1 MLRGDRSDNGHDGR
15 HQGQEAC
22 AQHDRER
29 HRVDLPLADVAQ
41 TRGMQ
46 SCAVTRL
53 ATPVVDDQTAA
64 SALKVSTPTRGCE
77 VSSAS
82 LASRM
87 GARASGASR
96 AKAAPSAC
104 NWSGRMMRLA
114 AATTKRRKGNNAR
127 MP

>member
-1 MLRGDRSDNGHDGR
+1 DRSDNGHDGR
-15 HQGQEAC
+15 RQGQEAC

-29 HRVDLPLADVAQ
+29 HRVDLPLRRRPDTPYAEL
-41 TRGMQ
+41 
-46 SCAVTRL
+46 SAVTRL

-87 GARASGASR
+87 GARAGGASR

-104 NWSGRMMRLA
+104 TWSGRMMRLA
-114 AATTKRRKGNNAR
+114 AATMKRRKGNNAT